1 MGIQLGCRL
10 GGDHPVHSSI
20 LELHW
25 SKTILPCKFMDFN
38 LQAYQADHLLHLST
52 KPQRRLTVQENAH
65 HRWLE
70 IDGVVQSAM
79 SLAEPATLCLPH
91 QQVIACLLPGQAA
104 SILELGLGGGDLTRY
119 LRRRWPDAR
128 HECVDLDEE
137 VITLYQL
144 FFQPE
149 QGSQRTP
156 TLHQADALAFL
167 EQSEAQYDLIL
178 LDLFS
183 QDGNPPLLFQERIY
197 QALAPRLNG
206 ELIINLLPRT
216 RLELTRV
223 LMLLEQW
230 VGPTTP
236 YPVPGLR
243 NILLHT
249 SPRDPLAS
257 DL

>member
-1 MGIQLGCRL
+1 
-10 GGDHPVHSSI
+10 
-20 LELHW
+20 
-25 SKTILPCKFMDFN
+25 MDFN
-38 LQAYQADHLLHLST
+38 LQAYQADHLLHLSV
-52 KPQRRLTVQENAH
+52 KPQRRLTVQENGH

-91 QQVIACLLPGQAA
+91 QQVIACLFPAQAEQ
-104 SILELGLGGGDLTRY
+104 ILELGLGGGDLTRH
-119 LRRRWPDAR
+119 LRLRWPDAH

-137 VITLYQL
+137 VITLYQQ
-144 FFQPE
+144 FFQHPKMDE
-149 QGSQRTP
+149 NKAP

-167 EQSEAQYDLIL
+167 EQSERQYDLIL

-183 QDGNPPLLFQERIY
+183 QDGNPLQLFQEQLY
-197 QALAPRLNG
+197 QALAPRLAG
-206 ELIINLLPRT
+206 TLIVNLLPRT
-216 RLELTRV
+216 RLELSQA

-236 YPVPGLR
+236 YLVPGYV
-243 NILLHT
+243 NVILHAT
-249 SPRDPLAS
+249 PREAQPS